1 MASKA
6 LHDRVMHGVSSNSPL
21 PPSVE
26 TAYYRKCI
34 ELKRRINEIEENN
47 DTLRVKKMRIERAIL
62 KMRLERAMLLE
73 QIAAKMKD
81 NPDDSDDSNSP
92 PPTVSVGT
100 DLHWRARALSHLGQ
114 PQDRPLRSKRAHRK
128 TTPPPA
134 GGTNAVPASSP
145 VPQST
150 SGAPANSGTAVTETP
165 DAARSH
171 SLREYV
177 PTSAEA
183 TPAPANGTP
192 VQLPSLSSQL
202 PPSVTPA
209 PAATPQSAPSGFAA
223 IDNPAPQENGDTEM
237 AGAGD
242 R

>member
-92 PPTVSVGT
+92 PPT
-100 DLHWRARALSHLGQ
+100 